1 MEFHT
6 LSLPESQA
14 EGSCQPTIFIVIGL
28 AACGFTRGL
37 FNSTVLGVLLD
48 LCLGVIG
55 AVTAGSLCNY
65 IVGVGTARLD
75 IASMLVAI
83 AGAAALLA
91 AYHAIL
97 PGVVSWNDR
106 SNRWPVARTRKLQPG
121 HSRLGER

>member
-1 MEFHT
+1 MST
-6 LSLPESQA
+6 A
-14 EGSCQPTIFIVIGL
+14 IFVVIGL

-37 FNSTVLGVLLD
+37 FNSTIPGVLLD

-55 AVTAGSLCNY
+55 AVTAGSLFNY

-83 AGAAALLA
+83 AGAAVLLA

-97 PGVVSWNDR
+97 PGGAVLHTRGNYRVGRDHVTGDR
-106 SNRWPVARTRKLQPG
+106 RADRVGRPLIGGNSTPRARPAQ
-121 HSRLGER
+121 